1 MATLNPAD
9 QDGRLR
15 YLNTS
20 KFYID
25 IKNEL
30 GLNYKKVRGDL
41 LATSLAKPQ
50 NYYALR
56 NTIISA
62 MTEAQVESM
71 YKVVWLCLRNG
82 QTPDNNPIT
91 YKNAENAT
99 VQFVPQVPEHIIG
112 EFASKA
118 AKTIESL
125 MEDIIEQIL
134 PDDYLALAQSRQKSI
149 LKSKGIMDDA

>member
-1 MATLNPAD
+1 MDGN
-9 QDGRLR
+9 GRLTN
-15 YLNTS
+15 LSTL

-41 LATSLAKPQ
+41 LATSLTKPQ

-56 NTIISA
+56 NTIISSL
-62 MTEAQVESM
+62 TEAQVENM
-71 YKVVWLCLRNG
+71 YAVVWRCLRNG
-82 QTPDNNPIT
+82 QKPNGDPIT
-91 YKNAENAT
+91 YNNADNT
-99 VQFVPQVPEHIIG
+99 PTQFVPQVPEHIIG

-118 AKTIESL
+118 ARTIESL

>member
-1 MATLNPAD
+1 MDAN
-9 QDGRLR
+9 GRLTN
-15 YLNTS
+15 LNTS

-56 NTIISA
+56 NTIISSLA
-62 MTEAQVESM
+62 EAQVENM
-71 YKVVWLCLRNG
+71 YAVVWRCLRNG
-82 QTPDNNPIT
+82 QKPNGDAIT
-91 YKNAENAT
+91 YNNAADAVT
-99 VQFVPQVPEHIIG
+99 QFVPQVPEHIIG

-118 AKTIESL
+118 ARTIESL

>member
-1 MATLNPAD
+1 MA
-9 QDGRLR
+9 GRLND
-15 YLNTS
+15 LTTS

-56 NTIISA
+56 NTIINA
-62 MTEAQVESM
+62 MTESQVENM
-71 YKVVWLCLRNG
+71 YLIVWRCLRNG
-82 QTPDNNPIT
+82 QKPNGDPIT
-91 YKNAENAT
+91 YRNAENT
-99 VQFVPQVPEHIIG
+99 ETQFVPQVPEHIIG

-118 AKTIESL
+118 AKTIENL

-134 PDDYLALAQSRQKSI
+134 PDDYLALAQSRQKSV

>member
-1 MATLNPAD
+1 MDAN
-9 QDGRLR
+9 GRLTN
-15 YLNTS
+15 LNTS

-56 NTIISA
+56 NGIISS
-62 MTEAQVESM
+62 MTEAQVENM

-82 QTPDNNPIT
+82 QKPSGDVIT
-91 YKNAENAT
+91 YKNASDT
-99 VQFVPQVPEHIIG
+99 VTQFVPQVPEHIIG

>member
-1 MATLNPAD
+1 MDAN
-9 QDGRLR
+9 GRLAN
-15 YLNTS
+15 LSTS
-20 KFYID
+20 KFFID

-50 NYYALR
+50 NYYTLR
-56 NTIISA
+56 NEIISSL
-62 MTEAQVESM
+62 TEAQVETM
-71 YKVVWLCLRNG
+71 YRVVWLCLRNG
-82 QTPDNNPIT
+82 QKPNGDPIT
-91 YKNAENAT
+91 YRNAENAPT
-99 VQFVPQVPEHIIG
+99 QFVPQVPEHIIG

-118 AKTIESL
+118 AKTIENL

-134 PDDYLALAQSRQKSI
+134 PDDYLALAQSRQKSV

>member
-1 MATLNPAD
+1 MDAN
-9 QDGRLR
+9 GRLTN
-15 YLNTS
+15 LSTS

-56 NTIISA
+56 NTIISSL
-62 MTEAQVESM
+62 TEAQVETM
-71 YKVVWLCLRNG
+71 YGVVWKCLRNG
-82 QTPDNNPIT
+82 QKPNGDPIT
-91 YKNAENAT
+91 YNNADNIP

-134 PDDYLALAQSRQKSI
+134 PDDYLALAQNRQKSI

>member
-1 MATLNPAD
+1 MDGN
-9 QDGRLR
+9 GRLTN
-15 YLNTS
+15 LSTS

-50 NYYALR
+50 NYYTLR
-56 NTIISA
+56 NEIISA
-62 MTEAQVESM
+62 LTESQVEAM
-71 YKVVWLCLRNG
+71 YGVVWRCLRNG
-82 QTPDNNPIT
+82 QKPNGDAIT
-91 YKNAENAT
+91 YENAT
-99 VQFVPQVPEHIIG
+99 NATTQFVPQVPEHIIG

-118 AKTIESL
+118 AKTIENL
-125 MEDIIEQIL
+125 MEEIIEQIL
-134 PDDYLALAQSRQKSI
+134 PDDYLALAQSRQKGI

>member
-1 MATLNPAD
+1 MDTN
-9 QDGRLR
+9 GRLTN
-15 YLNTS
+15 LSSS
-20 KFYID
+20 KFFID

-30 GLNYKKVRGDL
+30 GLSYKKVRGDL

-50 NYYALR
+50 NSYALR
-56 NTIISA
+56 NDIISS
-62 MTEAQVESM
+62 MTEAQVEEM

-82 QTPDNNPIT
+82 QKPTGDPIT
-91 YKNAENAT
+91 YRNAADNIT
-99 VQFVPQVPEHIIG
+99 QFVPQVPEHIIG

-118 AKTIESL
+118 AKTIENL

-134 PDDYLALAQSRQKSI
+134 PDDYLALAQSRQKSV

>member
-1 MATLNPAD
+1 MDGN
-9 QDGRLR
+9 GRLTN
-15 YLNTS
+15 LNSS

-56 NTIISA
+56 NEIISH
-62 MTEAQVESM
+62 MTEASVQTM
-71 YKVVWLCLRNG
+71 YEVVWRCLRNG
-82 QTPDNNPIT
+82 QKPDGNPFI
-91 YKNAENAT
+91 YRNAGDVVT
-99 VQFVPQVPEHIIG
+99 QFVPQVPEHIIG

-118 AKTIESL
+118 AKTIENL

-134 PDDYLALAQSRQKSI
+134 PDDYLALAQSRQKGI

>member
-1 MATLNPAD
+1 MDAN
-9 QDGRLR
+9 GRLTN
-15 YLNTS
+15 LNSS

-50 NYYALR
+50 NYYTLR
-56 NTIISA
+56 NTIISEL
-62 MTEAQVESM
+62 TEAQVEKM
-71 YKVVWLCLRNG
+71 YAVVWRCLRNG
-82 QTPDNNPIT
+82 QKPNGDQIT
-91 YKNAENAT
+91 YNNAT
-99 VQFVPQVPEHIIG
+99 NDVTEFIPNVPEHIIG
-112 EFASKA
+112 EYASKA
-118 AKTIESL
+118 AKTIENL

-134 PDDYLALAQSRQKSI
+134 PDDYLALAQSRQKGI

>member
-1 MATLNPAD
+1 MA
-9 QDGRLR
+9 GRLADIT
-15 YLNTS
+15 TS
-20 KFYID
+20 KFFID

-56 NTIISA
+56 NEIISA
-62 MTEAQVESM
+62 LTEAQVENM
-71 YKVVWLCLRNG
+71 YRVVWLCLRNG
-82 QTPDNNPIT
+82 TKPNGVDNIT
-91 YKNAENAT
+91 YKNAADNVT
-99 VQFVPQVPEHIIG
+99 QFIPNVPEHIIG

-118 AKTIESL
+118 AKTIENL

-134 PDDYLALAQSRQKSI
+134 PDDYLALAQSRQKGI

>member
-1 MATLNPAD
+1 MA
-9 QDGRLR
+9 GRLADIT
-15 YLNTS
+15 TS
-20 KFYID
+20 KFFID

-56 NTIISA
+56 NEIISA
-62 MTEAQVESM
+62 LTEAQVESM
-71 YKVVWLCLRNG
+71 YRVVWLCLRNG
-82 QTPDNNPIT
+82 QKPNGDPIT
-91 YKNAENAT
+91 YRNAENAPT
-99 VQFVPQVPEHIIG
+99 QFVPQVPEHIIG

>member
-1 MATLNPAD
+1 MDGN
-9 QDGRLR
+9 GRLT
-15 YLNTS
+15 NISSS

-41 LATSLAKPQ
+41 LATSLSKPQ
-50 NYYALR
+50 NYYTLR
-56 NTIISA
+56 NEIISH
-62 MTEAQVESM
+62 MTEASVQTM
-71 YKVVWLCLRNG
+71 YEVVWRCLRNG
-82 QTPDNNPIT
+82 QKPDGNPFT
-91 YKNAENAT
+91 YKNAADVT
-99 VQFVPQVPEHIIG
+99 TQFVPQVPEHIIG

-118 AKTIESL
+118 AKTIENL

-134 PDDYLALAQSRQKSI
+134 PDDYLALAQSRQKGI

>member
-1 MATLNPAD
+1 MDGN
-9 QDGRLR
+9 GRLT
-15 YLNTS
+15 NISSS

-41 LATSLAKPQ
+41 LATSLSKPQ
-50 NYYALR
+50 NYYTLR
-56 NTIISA
+56 NDIISS
-62 MTEAQVESM
+62 MTEAQVFAM
-71 YKVVWLCLRNG
+71 YEVVWRCLRNG
-82 QTPDNNPIT
+82 QKPDGSPFT
-91 YKNAENAT
+91 YKNATDNVT
-99 VQFVPQVPEHIIG
+99 QFVPQVPEHIIG

-118 AKTIESL
+118 AKTIENL

-134 PDDYLALAQSRQKSI
+134 PDDYLALAQSRQKGI

>member
-1 MATLNPAD
+1 MDIN
-9 QDGRLR
+9 GRLTN
-15 YLNTS
+15 LNTS

-56 NTIISA
+56 NDIISS
-62 MTEAQVESM
+62 MTEAQVENM

-82 QTPDNNPIT
+82 QKPNSDAIT
-91 YKNAENAT
+91 YKNASDT
-99 VQFVPQVPEHIIG
+99 VTQFVPQVPEHIIG

-149 LKSKGIMDDA
+149 IKSKGIMDDA

>member
-1 MATLNPAD
+1 MD
-9 QDGRLR
+9 GDGRLR
-15 YLNTS
+15 DLSTS

-50 NYYALR
+50 HYYALR
-56 NTIISA
+56 NDIISSL
-62 MTEAQVESM
+62 TEAQVEAM
-71 YKVVWLCLRNG
+71 YTVVWMCLRNG
-82 QTPDNNPIT
+82 QKPNGNPIT
-91 YKNAENAT
+91 YRNASDAPT
-99 VQFVPQVPEHIIG
+99 QFVPQVPEHIIG

>member
-1 MATLNPAD
+1 MD
-9 QDGRLR
+9 GDGRLNN
-15 YLNTS
+15 LNTS

-56 NTIISA
+56 NEIISA
-62 MTEAQVESM
+62 MTEAQVENM
-71 YKVVWLCLRNG
+71 YAIVWKCLRNG
-82 QTPDNNPIT
+82 QKPDNNPFT
-91 YKNAENAT
+91 YRNAENAP

-118 AKTIESL
+118 ARTIESL

-134 PDDYLALAQSRQKSI
+134 PDDYLALAQNRQKSI

>member
-1 MATLNPAD
+1 MDAN
-9 QDGRLR
+9 GRLTN
-15 YLNTS
+15 LNTS

-56 NTIISA
+56 NDIISS
-62 MTEAQVESM
+62 MTEAQVENM

-82 QTPDNNPIT
+82 QKPSGDVIT
-91 YKNAENAT
+91 YKNASDT
-99 VQFVPQVPEHIIG
+99 VTQFVPQVPEHIIG

>member
-1 MATLNPAD
+1 MA
-9 QDGRLR
+9 GRIDIT
-15 YLNTS
+15 TS

-56 NTIISA
+56 NDIISS
-62 MTEAQVESM
+62 MTEAQVQSM
-71 YKVVWLCLRNG
+71 YNIVWRCLRNG
-82 QTPDNNPIT
+82 QKPTGDPIT
-91 YKNAENAT
+91 YNNAADVLT
-99 VQFVPQVPEHIIG
+99 QFVPQVPEHIIG

-118 AKTIESL
+118 AKTIENL

-134 PDDYLALAQSRQKSI
+134 PDDYLALAQSRQKGI

>member
-1 MATLNPAD
+1 MA
-9 QDGRLR
+9 GRIDVT
-15 YLNTS
+15 TS

-50 NYYALR
+50 NYYTLR
-56 NTIISA
+56 NDIISN
-62 MTEAQVESM
+62 MTEASVQTM
-71 YKVVWLCLRNG
+71 YTVVWQCLRNG
-82 QTPDNNPIT
+82 QKPDGNPFT
-91 YKNAENAT
+91 YKNASDAVT
-99 VQFVPQVPEHIIG
+99 QFVPQVPEHIIG

-118 AKTIESL
+118 AKTIENL

-134 PDDYLALAQSRQKSI
+134 PDDYLALAQSRQKGI

>member
-1 MATLNPAD
+1 MDAN
-9 QDGRLR
+9 GRLNN
-15 YLNTS
+15 LNSS

-41 LATSLAKPQ
+41 LATSLSKPQ
-50 NYYALR
+50 NYYTLR
-56 NTIISA
+56 NDIISS
-62 MTEAQVESM
+62 MTEAQVFAM
-71 YKVVWLCLRNG
+71 YEVVWRCLRNG
-82 QTPDNNPIT
+82 QKPNGDAIT
-91 YKNAENAT
+91 YKNAT
-99 VQFVPQVPEHIIG
+99 DVVTQFVPQVPEHIIG

-118 AKTIESL
+118 AKTIENL

-134 PDDYLALAQSRQKSI
+134 PDDYLALAQSRQKGI

>member
-1 MATLNPAD
+1 MDAN
-9 QDGRLR
+9 GRLAN
-15 YLNTS
+15 LSTS
-20 KFYID
+20 KFFID

-50 NYYALR
+50 NYYTLR
-56 NTIISA
+56 NEIISSL
-62 MTEAQVESM
+62 TEAQVETM
-71 YKVVWLCLRNG
+71 YRVVWLCLRNG
-82 QTPDNNPIT
+82 QKPNGDPIT
-91 YKNAENAT
+91 YRNAENAPT
-99 VQFVPQVPEHIIG
+99 QFVPQVPEHIIG

-118 AKTIESL
+118 AKTIENL

-134 PDDYLALAQSRQKSI
+134 PDDYLALAQSRQKGI

>member
-1 MATLNPAD
+1 MDGN
-9 QDGRLR
+9 GRLTN
-15 YLNTS
+15 LSSS
-20 KFYID
+20 KFFID

-56 NTIISA
+56 NDIISS
-62 MTEAQVESM
+62 MTEAQVEAM
-71 YKVVWLCLRNG
+71 YRVVWLCLRNG
-82 QTPDNNPIT
+82 QKPNGDAIT
-91 YKNAENAT
+91 YRNASDT
-99 VQFVPQVPEHIIG
+99 VTQAVFQVPEHIIG

-118 AKTIESL
+118 AKTIENL

-134 PDDYLALAQSRQKSI
+134 PDDYLALAQSRQKGI

>member
-1 MATLNPAD
+1 MA
-9 QDGRLR
+9 GRLADIT
-15 YLNTS
+15 TS
-20 KFYID
+20 KFFID

-41 LATSLAKPQ
+41 LATSLAKSQ
-50 NYYALR
+50 NYYSLR
-56 NTIISA
+56 NEIISA
-62 MTEAQVESM
+62 LTEAQVEAM

-82 QTPDNNPIT
+82 QKPNNDPIT
-91 YKNAENAT
+91 YRNAADNVT
-99 VQFVPQVPEHIIG
+99 QFIPNVPEHIIG

-118 AKTIESL
+118 AKTIENL

-134 PDDYLALAQSRQKSI
+134 PDDYLALAQSRQKGI

>member
-1 MATLNPAD
+1 MD
-9 QDGRLR
+9 GDGRLTN
-15 YLNTS
+15 LNTS

-56 NTIISA
+56 NEIISSL
-62 MTEAQVESM
+62 TEAQVENM
-71 YKVVWLCLRNG
+71 YRVVWLCLRNG
-82 QTPDNNPIT
+82 QKPNGDAIT
-91 YKNAENAT
+91 YRNAENNAT
-99 VQFVPQVPEHIIG
+99 QFVPQVPEHIIG

-118 AKTIESL
+118 ARTIESL

-134 PDDYLALAQSRQKSI
+134 PDDYLALAQSRQKSV
-149 LKSKGIMDDA
+149 LKAKGIMDDA

>member
-1 MATLNPAD
+1 MDGN
-9 QDGRLR
+9 GRLTN
-15 YLNTS
+15 LSSS

-56 NTIISA
+56 NDIIGS
-62 MTEAQVESM
+62 MTEAQVQTM
-71 YKVVWLCLRNG
+71 YEVVWRCLRNG
-82 QTPDNNPIT
+82 QKPNGDPFT
-91 YKNAENAT
+91 YRNAENAPT
-99 VQFVPQVPEHIIG
+99 EFVPNVPEHIIG
-112 EFASKA
+112 EYASKA
-118 AKTIESL
+118 AKTIENL

-134 PDDYLALAQSRQKSI
+134 PDDYLALAQSRQKGI

>member
-1 MATLNPAD
+1 MDAN
-9 QDGRLR
+9 GRLNN
-15 YLNTS
+15 LTTS

-56 NTIISA
+56 NEIISS
-62 MTEAQVESM
+62 MTEAQVENM
-71 YKVVWLCLRNG
+71 YAVVWRCLRNG
-82 QTPDNNPIT
+82 QKPNGDAIT
-91 YKNAENAT
+91 YRSAT
-99 VQFVPQVPEHIIG
+99 DVVTQFVPQVPEHIIG

>member
-1 MATLNPAD
+1 MA
-9 QDGRLR
+9 DGRLAN
-15 YLNTS
+15 LTTS

-50 NYYALR
+50 NYYTLR
-56 NTIISA
+56 NTIINA
-62 MTEAQVESM
+62 MTESQVENM
-71 YKVVWLCLRNG
+71 YLIVWRCLRNG
-82 QTPDNNPIT
+82 QKPNGDAIT
-91 YKNAENAT
+91 YNNASDVVT
-99 VQFVPQVPEHIIG
+99 QFVPQVPEHIIG

-118 AKTIESL
+118 AKTIENL

-134 PDDYLALAQSRQKSI
+134 PDDYLALAQSRQKGI

>member
-1 MATLNPAD
+1 MDAN
-9 QDGRLR
+9 GRLTN
-15 YLNTS
+15 LNTS

-56 NTIISA
+56 NNIISS
-62 MTEAQVESM
+62 MTEAQVENM
-71 YKVVWLCLRNG
+71 YAVVWRCLRNG
-82 QTPDNNPIT
+82 QKPNGDAIT
-91 YKNAENAT
+91 YNNAENAV